1 MGVASQIVRL
11 AEYLKMEYPEGSPEL
26 AVEIVSPSNT
36 KKKLAEKIELYLAN
50 GSLAVWVVYPKKRT
64 VVLWES
70 GGKKSEFG
78 EGDILCLPTAI
89 SDRADSSLRDFL
101 SSGVIR
107 CATGRERSH
116 VALALK
122 RLARPNAL

>member
-1 MGVASQIVRL
+1 VGVASQIVRL

-89 SDRADSSLRDFL
+89 SDRAIQVSEIFS
-101 SSGVIR
+101 V
-107 CATGRERSH
+107 
-116 VALALK
+116 LA
-122 RLARPNAL
+122 